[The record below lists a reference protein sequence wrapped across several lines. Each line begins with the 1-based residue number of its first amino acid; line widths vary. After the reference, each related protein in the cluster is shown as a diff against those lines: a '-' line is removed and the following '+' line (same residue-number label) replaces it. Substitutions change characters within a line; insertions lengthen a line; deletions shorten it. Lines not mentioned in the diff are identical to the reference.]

1 MRIISGKAR
10 GVRLTAPVSDVVRPT
25 EDRVKEALFS
35 ILGDLTGAVV
45 LDLFSGT
52 GSLGLEAVSRG
63 AAKVYLVE
71 RDQRQIDALG
81 ANLAA
86 VAKAM
91 PEASAAARIIHADV
105 GQLAGLLPPDCRGAV
120 NLILA
125 DPPYHTP
132 AGDFG
137 AAALL
142 QCRELVP
149 FLSPDCRLAL
159 EQATGDGLPWAPF
172 SPWHLRRQKLFGI
185 RTLSF
190 AALA

>member
-25 EDRVKEALFS
+25 EDRVKETLFS

-63 AAKVYLVE
+63 AATVYLVE
-71 RDQRQIDALG
+71 RDQRQIDALRV
-81 ANLAA
+81 NLAA

-105 GQLAGLLPPDCRGAV
+105 GQLAGLLPPACRGAV

-137 AAALL
+137 AAELL

-149 FLSPDCRLAL
+149 FLSPDCRLVL

-172 SPWHLRRQKLFGI
+172 SPWHLRRQKSFGI

-190 AALA
+190 AALE